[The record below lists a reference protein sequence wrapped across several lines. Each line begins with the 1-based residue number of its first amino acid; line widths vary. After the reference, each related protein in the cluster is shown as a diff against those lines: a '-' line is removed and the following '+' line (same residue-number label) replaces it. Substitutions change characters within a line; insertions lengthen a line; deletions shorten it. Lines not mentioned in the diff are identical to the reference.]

1 MVIGSG
7 IFIDNLRKSDK
18 THSTRYRLADYLPF
32 FILSIT
38 LFELN
43 AGATNPEKSSDLKDL
58 LPATKVLP
66 FTNLEAT
73 MASNIYQALKKTN
86 QIIEFRDIFIAATCI
101 TNSLSLVTLNKK
113 HFERIANLKLFD
125 LSSLIA

>member
-7 IFIDNLRKSDK
+7 IFIDHLRKSDK
-18 THSTRYRLADYLPF
+18 TNSTRYRLADYLPF
-32 FILSIT
+32 FISSIT

-58 LPATKVLP
+58 LHATKVLS

-73 MASNIYQALKKTN
+73 MASNI
-86 QIIEFRDIFIAATCI
+86 
-101 TNSLSLVTLNKK
+101 LSG
-113 HFERIANLKLFD
+113 FEEN
-125 LSSLIA
+125 